1 MKTRCRGCKNVI
13 HANRDNSVKGMNS
26 DLALG
31 LFSPIQVSETHDT
44 TGLSHPSHYLPYL
57 HYIHYIRI
65 TPPTFVKN
73 LHRPLS
79 EETAP
84 LKPTCDE
91 EAEALKGAP
100 PCEGFWLEPPTLHQ
114 RIRQWTDYGAHQLR
128 KLTNDR

>member
-1 MKTRCRGCKNVI
+1 MSENLRSAGNVMKTWCRGCKNVI
-13 HANRDNSVKGMNS
+13 HANRDNSVKGVNS

-44 TGLSHPSHYLPYL
+44 TGLSHPSHYLPYI

-84 LKPTCDE
+84 
-91 EAEALKGAP
+91 
-100 PCEGFWLEPPTLHQ
+100 GFPRSVLCNHIYRLM
-114 RIRQWTDYGAHQLR
+114 RYAYA
-128 KLTNDR
+128 